1 MGQPAALQGF
11 AVGRQVGL
19 AVVFPFPAAI
29 SGHGFA
35 DVEQQRLL
43 KIRRTIEDEIHRS
56 SSVGAVGPAPE
67 SQRQRRE
74 GKGIDGAHRI
84 AAAVAEQ
91 GGLTGALRVAAKQR
105 SLMAMEPL
113 LPGLQLIGIQH
124 QLRGW

>member
-1 MGQPAALQGF
+1 MTDAAACHGRRWSC
-11 AVGRQVGL
+11 VGTTGGDQR
-19 AVVFPFPAAI
+19 PWYRRW
-29 SGHGFA
+29 
-35 DVEQQRLL
+35 EQQRLL

-74 GKGIDGAHRI
+74 GQGIDGAHRI

-124 QLRGW
+124 QLRGG